1 MQPSCRWAAHTLET
15 QSRQPADLGRS
26 SAQMTANPEWTF
38 TDGWILMSVYLTHG
52 DVGASLNELIGAAD
66 AMNHAIPT
74 TGELSR
80 SLTRLATCGILT
92 EVDNRYRIAEHY
104 LPMIAKANQGKGG
117 LFRTP
122 AKGQKWLSRMTFD
135 VNDAAEISI
144 TAEQS
149 GEAYKQYRKRL
160 RQK

>member
-1 MQPSCRWAAHTLET
+1 
-15 QSRQPADLGRS
+15 
-26 SAQMTANPEWTF
+26 
-38 TDGWILMSVYLTHG
+38 MSVYVTHG
-52 DVGASLNELIGAAD
+52 DAGASLDELIAAAD

-80 SLTRLATCGILT
+80 SLTRLAGCGILT
-92 EVDNRYRIAEHY
+92 EVDDRFRIAEHY
-104 LPMIAKANQGKGG
+104 LPLLAKANQGRGG
-117 LFRTP
+117 LFSTP
-122 AKGQKWLSRMTFD
+122 DKGRKWLSRMTFD

-144 TAEQS
+144 SPERS